1 MTERQNVVGRPQS
14 GTAAAAAAAA
24 AAALHCDCAGD
35 LVAAS

>member
-24 AAALHCDCAGD
+24 ALHCDCAGD